1 MMSFEGEDNVNPQ
14 ILLKEKRG
22 LISTID
28 PTKSIVTGNGVTS
41 PVINQIN
48 NVVLTAKDSSGNNIG
63 IGGETVFIMISNE
76 WARGTNMNWNVVTGA
91 TTVLSSQ
98 ILTKM
103 TDNGDGTYSYS
114 YSVSVP
120 GKITVWVFVA
130 VRKGVA
136 GEYFD
141 NTSFTPP
148 SIQNLTTE

>member
-1 MMSFEGEDNVNPQ
+1 MENINGNTVNKQ
-14 ILLKEKRG
+14 KIIRKGFRE

-28 PTKSIVTGNGVTS
+28 PTKSIVTGNGISS

-76 WARGTNMNWNVVTGA
+76 WTRGINMKWNVVAGA

-98 ILTKM
+98 ILTRM

-141 NTSFTPP
+141 NDSLTPP
-148 SIQNLTTE
+148 SVQNKTTE